1 MIPFISLFVDQT
13 SFGNFIYGCILGS
26 VILLILM
33 VGVLTL
39 VFNRLIDKFEEEK
52 KYKFMMEDV
61 IVLFREEGIESRD

>member
-13 SFGNFIYGCILGS
+13 YFGNFIYGCILGS